1 MEKISLIKKKSS
13 NENIIKAVLNYRYFL
28 FQLVKRNF
36 IIVYKQTILGRFW
49 PIINIF
55 LQSGV
60 FTIIFS
66 NLLKVPTDGVPPF
79 IFYMCG
85 MLVWFFFQSNT
96 LKTSQIFTNFGYFFS
111 AAYFPRILIPIS
123 LVIENCIFLII
134 NFTIFISIYFLL
146 KLFGYTIHSNFSLI
160 IFLPL
165 IFLYLSFLSF
175 SIGLIISCLSAKY
188 RDLALISNHGLQLLF
203 FATPIVYSSEFL
215 SGSFKFL
222 YYINPVAY
230 PVVLIKNIFFS
241 TELLSLNILMI
252 NLITCVLIFCLSIFY
267 FNKVSKNVVD
277 YA

>member
-1 MEKISLIKKKSS
+1 MLLKKKSN
-13 NENIIKAVLNYRYFL
+13 NENIVKAVINYRYFL

-36 IIVYKQTILGRFW
+36 IIVYKQTVLGKFW

-66 NLLKVPTDGVPPF
+66 NLLKVPTDDVPPF

-111 AAYFPRILIPIS
+111 SAYFPRILIPIS
-123 LVIENCIFLII
+123 LIIENVIFLLINFLIFLII
-134 NFTIFISIYFLL
+134 YFLL
-146 KLFGYTIHSNFSLI
+146 IFFGYSIQSNFSLI

-165 IFLYLSFLSF
+165 MLLYLSALSF

-222 YYINPVAY
+222 YYLNPVAY

-241 TELLSLNILMI
+241 TELLSLNILII
-252 NLITCVLIFCLSIFY
+252 NTITCIILFYLSIFY